1 MSVNNPALPTCRIAI
16 LASGQGSNALR
27 LVEYFGC
34 KGNVSIGAVLSN
46 KDDAPVL
53 AKMSAAGIP
62 TFGLNKQAFS
72 GDARPVLDILEAQ
85 EITHLALAGFL
96 LLLPENLLERYPDR
110 VVNLHPA
117 LLPRFGGKGMYGR
130 RVHEA
135 AIAAGERFS
144 GITVH
149 EVDPR
154 YDEGRILFQAQ
165 CPVLAGD
172 TPETLEARV
181 RELEHRYYPAIVEA
195 WALACRLPRSPQ
207 RAA

>member
-1 MSVNNPALPTCRIAI
+1 MSFNSPAFPSCRIAI

-27 LVEYFGC
+27 LAEHFGR
-34 KGNVSIGAVLSN
+34 KGTLSIGAVLSN
-46 KDDAPVL
+46 KADAPVL

-62 TFGLNKQAFS
+62 AFGLDKRAFT
-72 GDARPVLDILEAQ
+72 GDARAVLEILEAQ

-96 LLLPENLLERYPDR
+96 LLLPESLLGRYPDR
-110 VVNLHPA
+110 IVNLHPA

-135 AIAAGERFS
+135 VLSAGERYS

-154 YDEGRILFQAQ
+154 YDEGRILFQAR
-165 CPVLAGD
+165 CPVLPGD
-172 TPETLEARV
+172 SPETLEARV
-181 RELEHRYYPAIVEA
+181 RGLEHRYYPGVVEA
-195 WALACRLPRSPQ
+195 WALARRLPQSPR

>member
-27 LVEYFGC
+27 LVEHFGC

-46 KDDAPVL
+46 KADAPVL

-62 TFGLNKQAFS
+62 AFGLDKQAFS
-72 GDARPVLDILEAQ
+72 GDARPVLAILEAQ
-85 EITHLALAGFL
+85 GITHLALAGFL
-96 LLLPENLLERYPDR
+96 LLLPESLLERYPDR
-110 VVNLHPA
+110 IVNLHPA

-135 AIAAGERFS
+135 VIAAGERFS

-149 EVDPR
+149 EVDSR
-154 YDEGRILFQAQ
+154 YDEGLILFQAQ

-172 TPETLEARV
+172 TPEILEARV
-181 RELEHRYYPAIVEA
+181 RELEHRYYPTIVEA
-195 WALACRLPRSPQ
+195 WALACRLPRST
-207 RAA
+207 RRVA